1 MFLKEYF
8 LLDCTIMEL
17 FSIGFVIHMGSVF
30 PFTFANIRAFFFIR
44 SKKVISLSHF
54 NNSI

>member
-17 FSIGFVIHMGSVF
+17 FSIVFVIHMGSVF